1 MIAYVRVLMG
11 PPVRSEPAPHRPAR
25 GAARGTVAN
34 GTNSGFNH
42 QGVNYQGAGQRR
54 AKAYSRAVAWM
65 KVLLPL
71 AALAVI
77 AVLFVSAQKPS
88 DLTKIFT
95 AEELV
100 ALGAGLRLDN
110 PRFAGVTPSGEPFAI
125 RAEWALPD
133 GAMPHFVDLERPE
146 GEIEMSGGRTVS
158 ATANTGRLHRRQK
171 TLVLKGA
178 VVLDTSDGYH
188 IETGQLEIDL
198 DAKTAKG
205 PGPVSGT
212 GPSGQI
218 DAGSFRAEAGE
229 ASAGDGKVWF
239 ENRVRLVLIPGSG
252 SGLEFGSQKK

>member
-1 MIAYVRVLMG
+1 L
-11 PPVRSEPAPHRPAR
+11 
-25 GAARGTVAN
+25 
-34 GTNSGFNH
+34 
-42 QGVNYQGAGQRR
+42 AGQRR
-54 AKAYSRAVAWM
+54 VRAYSRVVAWL

-71 AALAVI
+71 AAVAVI
-77 AVLFVSAQKPS
+77 AVLFVSAQKSS
-88 DLTKIFT
+88 DLTEIFT

-110 PRFAGVTPSGEPFAI
+110 PRFAGVTPEGEPFAI

-146 GEIEMSGGRTVS
+146 GEIELNDGRTLS
-158 ATANTGRLHRRQK
+158 ASADTGRMHREQK
-171 TLVLKGA
+171 TLVLKGT

-205 PGPVSGT
+205 PGPVSGS
-212 GPSGQI
+212 GPDGAI

-229 ASAGDGKVWF
+229 AGAGDGKIWF
-239 ENRVRLVLIPGSG
+239 ENRVRLVLIRGAGSVG
-252 SGLEFGSQKK
+252 GKE